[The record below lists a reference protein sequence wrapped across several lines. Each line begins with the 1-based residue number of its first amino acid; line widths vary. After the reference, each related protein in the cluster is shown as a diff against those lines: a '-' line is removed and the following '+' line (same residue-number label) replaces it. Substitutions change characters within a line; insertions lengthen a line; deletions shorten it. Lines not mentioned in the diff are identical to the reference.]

1 MLRRLIRDFVA
12 LRRALLRYY
21 RKRGRRALT
30 PVQEAQRLVRQMHER
45 DELAQRL
52 TWRR

>member
-1 MLRRLIRDFVA
+1 MLRRLIRDFIA

-21 RKRGRRALT
+21 RRRARRALT
-30 PVQEAQRLVRQMHER
+30 PEQEANRLLKQMRER
-45 DELAQRL
+45 EELASRL